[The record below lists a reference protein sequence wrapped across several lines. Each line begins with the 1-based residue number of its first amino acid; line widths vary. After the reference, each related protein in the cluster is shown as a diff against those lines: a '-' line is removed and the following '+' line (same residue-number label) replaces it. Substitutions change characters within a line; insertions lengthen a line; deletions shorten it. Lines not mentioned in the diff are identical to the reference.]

1 MAFDP
6 SFLPHGGYGADA
18 ATASAAR
25 VDHRRTEPLETDL
38 AQGHVRRWVDAGGG
52 GLPQVRAIS
61 WREQLRDPRYLFVRA
76 VAGYT
81 NEPVQEYVEDDSFAM
96 EHLAALRQYR
106 EWEALESVL
115 AQEEEFL
122 RHVPGVQV
130 VLAAEEA
137 APPPAGAA
145 APGAGPPRGNNQ
157 KITLTNGVARRTRS
171 VVYNGTNAGVLIVYD
186 ALWGVIEQ
194 ARDSVGGE
202 DDDPKRVAELRAL
215 YAPDHKQVEKVREAA
230 KAGSMDPAAL
240 RQAVAAYQKEF
251 EKWNPTAQFGS
262 DLNYWRHRILYNVAL
277 KVVEVADEDVR
288 AAVRA
293 FVHTQEDYLGKVRRD
308 RRKARQKLEQIER
321 SGKTVNNNDDGGD
334 NTPANADA
342 TARRARTRYDWDA
355 DAGPGRKKLFVT
367 NEVLLTPI
375 FHTALMDAHSALRDR
390 LRGAGASDTVAAP
403 SLDTLMN
410 DQSYRTLFAHLVSR
424 NILIARVMNPH
435 AIYKKNVEYPRLAA
449 QHNMCLRRLVA
460 SIRGGGRPAGPGNVR
475 RRPVDTLFGYDD
487 ATPVLF

>member
-38 AQGHVRRWVDAGGG
+38 AQGHVRRWVDADGG

-122 RHVPGVQV
+122 RHVPGVT
-130 VLAAEEA
+130 VLEE
-137 APPPAGAA
+137 GDNFTD
-145 APGAGPPRGNNQ
+145 GLQDHQ
-157 KITLTNGVARRTRS
+157 KIELNNEDTDLNIGPFDLGESDKKVVNDALQAAIGKVVGDNDDARR
-171 VVYNGTNAGVLIVYD
+171 
-186 ALWGVIEQ
+186 
-194 ARDSVGGE
+194 
-202 DDDPKRVAELRAL
+202 VAQLRAL
-215 YAPDHKQVEKVREAA
+215 YAPDHVQVKEVRQ
-230 KAGSMDPAAL
+230 KAGSMDPATL
-240 RQAVAAYQKEF
+240 RKAVAAYQKEF
-251 EKWNPTAQFGS
+251 EKRNPTAQFGTR
-262 DLNYWRHRILYNVAL
+262 LNYWRHRILYNVAL
-277 KVVEVADEDVR
+277 KEVKVTADDDGADAAAR
-288 AAVRA
+288 AEVLA
-293 FVHTQEDYLGKVRRD
+293 FRHTQEDYLGKVRRD
-308 RRKARQKLEQIER
+308 RRKARQKLDQIER

-334 NTPANADA
+334 NNPDNADA
-342 TARRARTRYDWDA
+342 NARRARTRYDWDA

-435 AIYKKNVEYPRLAA
+435 AVYKKKVEYPRLAA

-460 SIRGGGRPAGPGNVR
+460 SIRGGGRPAGTGNVR